1 MFGLFKKKVVKKI
14 EKPKTNRVIYMSNHV
29 SKNDLVYL
37 HRELPLHVHFFIFDK
52 EEYELNEKNI
62 VGRKITYF
70 EEITP
75 EVLKK
80 AISIIE
86 SEEPV
91 LVFPEIRISRTGN
104 IMKIYEEIAFIANR
118 TEATIYPVIIQ
129 TNEVKNAL
137 INFTS
142 LNPFS
147 DKDASIH
154 IGEPFQLSIQKTAG
168 VNEKQLAASFI
179 YQKMTDLYAKSM
191 FKYNVNLFNEL
202 LEASKTH
209 DPNKIMIKDPTN
221 ALTYK
226 KFLLGVQVLS
236 SKLETILDEERV
248 GVFLPSSIGQA
259 VCLFSLFK
267 IGITPAVLNFTMGH
281 STLIDC
287 CETANVKTILTSKVF
302 IEKAELGELIE
313 VFNKYKLKV
322 IFLEDVKESLNSK
335 DKIVGLKNHASSQKS
350 VYAKN
355 EVILFTSGS
364 ENKPKGVILTHDNI
378 YANIHQALSVIDLH
392 TGDRML
398 NPLPMFHS
406 FGLTIGTFLPLLSGI
421 PVVIH
426 PSPIQ
431 YKVIPEL
438 IYNEDITITLSTPTF
453 LNGYGKN
460 AHPFDFHTVRYVIA
474 GAESVKEEI
483 KELFQQKFGIRIL
496 EGYGAT
502 EASPLLSV
510 NTPMHTKEQSVG
522 KMIPGVQYKL
532 KKVEGIEKGGSLLVK
547 GPNLMKGYLIHE
559 KGFVPLNDWY
569 DTGDVVEID
578 DYGYITIKSR
588 LKRFAKIGGEMVSLN
603 LVEDIVAQ
611 CFDDIGFAAV
621 SIPDKRKGEKIVLFT
636 NQEEFNMRELKRYVK
651 ANKHSALLIPAE
663 VKQIEEIPL
672 LGSGKTDYVKLEQL
686 AKSE

>member
-1 MFGLFKKKVVKKI
+1 
-14 EKPKTNRVIYMSNHV
+14 MSNHI

-37 HRELPLHVHFFIFDK
+37 HRELPLNVHFLVFNK
-52 EEYELNEKNI
+52 EEYEHNEKNM
-62 VGRKITYF
+62 VGRKITLF

-75 EVLKK
+75 DVMKK
-80 AISIIE
+80 MIAIIE
-86 SEEPV
+86 AEEPV
-91 LVFPEIRISRTGN
+91 LLFPELRISRFGN

-118 TEATIYPVIIQ
+118 TDATIYPVIIQ
-129 TNEVKNAL
+129 TNDGKRGM
-137 INFTS
+137 ISFTS

-147 DKDASIH
+147 EKDASIH
-154 IGEPFQLSIQKTAG
+154 IGEPFQISIEKTPG
-168 VNEKQLAASFI
+168 VNDKELATSII

-191 FKYNVNLFNEL
+191 YKYNVNLFNEL
-202 LEASKTH
+202 LEASKMF

-236 SKLETILDEERV
+236 SKLETLLEEERV

-267 IGITPAVLNFTMGH
+267 IGISPAVLNFTMGH

-287 CETANVKTILTSKVF
+287 CETASVKTVLTSKVF
-302 IEKAELGELIE
+302 IEKAELDELIK
-313 VFNKYKLKV
+313 VFEQNGLSV
-322 IFLEDVKESLNSK
+322 IYLEDVKESLNSK
-335 DKIVGLKNHASSQKS
+335 DKIVGLKNHASSQRS
-350 VYAKN
+350 THAKN

-392 TGDRML
+392 TGDRLL

-406 FGLTIGTFLPLLSGI
+406 FGLTIGTFLPLLTGI

-431 YKVIPEL
+431 YKLIPEI
-438 IYNEDITITLSTPTF
+438 IYNEDITILLSTPTF

-460 AHPFDFHTVRYVIA
+460 AHPFDFHTVRYAIA

-483 KELFQQKFGIRIL
+483 KELFQHKFGIRIL

-510 NTPMHTKEQSVG
+510 NTPMHSKEQSVG
-522 KMIPGVQYKL
+522 KLIPGVQYKVE
-532 KKVEGIEKGGSLLVK
+532 KVEGIEKGGSLLVK
-547 GPNLMKGYLIHE
+547 GPNLMKGYLIHG
-559 KGFVPLNDWY
+559 KGFIPLNDWY

-578 DYGYITIKSR
+578 EYGYVTIKSR

-621 SIPDKRKGEKIVLFT
+621 SIADKRKGEKIVLFT
-636 NQEEFNMRELKRYVK
+636 TKEEFSLRELKRFVK
-651 ANKHSALLIPAE
+651 TQKHSALLIPAE
-663 VKQIEEIPL
+663 VMQIDEIPL
-672 LGSGKTDYVKLEQL
+672 LGSGKTDYVTLEQL

>member
-1 MFGLFKKKVVKKI
+1 MFGLFKKKKEKNI
-14 EKPKTNRVIYMSNHV
+14 EKSKTNRVIYMSNHV

-37 HRELPLHVHFFIFDK
+37 HRELPLHVHFFVFNK
-52 EEYELNEKNI
+52 GEYELAEKNL
-62 VGRKITYF
+62 VGRKVTLF

-75 EVLKK
+75 DALKK
-80 AISIIE
+80 IISIIE
-86 SEEPV
+86 AEEPV
-91 LVFPEIRISRTGN
+91 LLFPELRVSRFGN
-104 IMKIYEEIAFIANR
+104 VMKIYEEVAFIANR

-129 TNEVKNAL
+129 TNDGKGKM
-137 INFTS
+137 ISFTS

-147 DKDASIH
+147 DKDAAIH
-154 IGEPFQLSIQKTAG
+154 IGEPFQLNIQKKPE
-168 VNEKQLAASFI
+168 VNEKELASSMI
-179 YQKMTDLYAKSM
+179 YQKMTELYAKSM
-191 FKYNVNLFNEL
+191 YKYNVNLFNEL
-202 LEASKTH
+202 LEASRMF
-209 DPNKIMIKDPTN
+209 DPNKVIIKDPTN

-226 KFLLGVQVLS
+226 KLLLGVQVLS
-236 SKLETILDEERV
+236 SKLETMLEEERV

-267 IGITPAVLNFTMGH
+267 IGVTPAILNFTMGQ

-287 CETANVKTILTSKVF
+287 CETANVNTILTSKLF
-302 IEKAELGELIE
+302 IEKAELGEMIE
-313 VFNKYKLKV
+313 VFEKNRLSIIY
-322 IFLEDVKESLNSK
+322 LEEVKESLSSK
-335 DKIVGLKNHASSQKS
+335 DKIVGLKKHASSQRS
-350 VYAKN
+350 VHSKN

-378 YANIHQALSVIDLH
+378 YANIHQALSIIDLH
-392 TGDRML
+392 SGDRML

-406 FGLTIGTFLPLLSGI
+406 FGLTIGTFLPLLAGI

-431 YKVIPEL
+431 YKVIPEI
-438 IYNEDITITLSTPTF
+438 IYNEDITILLSTPTF

-460 AHPFDFHTVRYVIA
+460 AHPFDFQTVRYAIA

-502 EASPLLSV
+502 EAAPLLSV
-510 NTPMHTKEQSVG
+510 NTPMHTKEHSVG
-522 KMIPGVQYKL
+522 KMVPGVQYKVQ
-532 KKVEGIEKGGSLLVK
+532 KVEGIEKGGSLLIK
-547 GPNLMKGYLIHE
+547 GPNLMKGYLIHG
-559 KGFVPLNDWY
+559 KGFVPFNDWY

-603 LVEDIVAQ
+603 LVEEIVAQ

-621 SIPDKRKGEKIVLFT
+621 SIGDKRKGEKIVLFT
-636 NQEEFNMRELKRYVK
+636 NHEEFNMRELKRFVK
-651 ANKHSALLIPAE
+651 AQKHSALLIPQE
-663 VKQIEEIPL
+663 VMQIEEIPL